1 VLIRASLGLAAAL
14 LCAGG
19 ARASEAAPPEKKKD
33 VPAYTDEDLRR
44 VSPLRDQTGGGM
56 AADSPAGERSAD
68 AQAERPA
75 AAEKARGKDEAHWRR
90 EWERLRERLQ
100 PLRDRADDLRA
111 QIEERRRVPG
121 VRPYSDPRVESLQ
134 RRLAA
139 LEARIREA
147 EDLLHERARRA
158 GALPGWLR

>member
-1 VLIRASLGLAAAL
+1 MSARGSWILAGTL
-14 LCAGG
+14 LSCSATAGDDG
-19 ARASEAAPPEKKKD
+19 RKKD
-33 VPAYTDEDLRR
+33 VPVYTDDDLRR

-56 AADSPAGERSAD
+56 APETAAPDRSAAPEAPRATSPD
-68 AQAERPA
+68 
-75 AAEKARGKDEAHWRR
+75 KARGKDEAYWRR
-90 EWERLRERLQ
+90 EWERLRDRLQ
-100 PLRDRADDLRA
+100 PLRDRAEDLRT

-139 LEARIREA
+139 LEARIRDA
-147 EDLLHERARRA
+147 EDGLHERARRA